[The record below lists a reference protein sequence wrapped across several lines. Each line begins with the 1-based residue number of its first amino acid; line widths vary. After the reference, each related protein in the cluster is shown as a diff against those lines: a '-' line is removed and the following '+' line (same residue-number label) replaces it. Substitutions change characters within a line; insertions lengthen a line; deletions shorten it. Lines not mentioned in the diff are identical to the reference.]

1 MRLLFCNQQQPHSNA
16 NLNPTSNCQIKAN
29 VISPHQLINKT
40 TKLITLIRISMH
52 SDDTDNK

>member
-1 MRLLFCNQQQPHSNA
+1 MRLLFSNQQQPHSNA

-40 TKLITLIRISMH
+40 TKLITLISMH